1 MPQKA
6 STIFE
11 VEGLLRDKLYWTI
24 EKFSLRFDYFV
35 FFDTEPYLA
44 DQLFIRHQVRVWFD
58 SEFRKDGSPYVAIF
72 CHVKKKD
79 ALRFLEAL
87 DELKKSMI
95 ICGHPNYENEISCV
109 MEQMEDMKG
118 TVLKHEDDPIEK
130 AE

>member
-1 MPQKA
+1 M
-6 STIFE
+6 
-11 VEGLLRDKLYWTI
+11 RDKLYWTI

-72 CHVKKKD
+72 CRVKKKD
-79 ALRFLEAL
+79 VLRFLEAL
-87 DELKKSMI
+87 DELKKSMK
-95 ICGHPNYENEISCV
+95 ICGHPDYENEISCI
-109 MEQMEDMKG
+109 MDQMEDLRG
-118 TVLKHEDDPIEK
+118 AVLKHENDTPEE